1 MAASGAAVKKGA
13 RGGGKEVQN
22 AECRMQSEPRGVGAG
37 GEWQTDSRRDPSA
50 PLGMTTLQRTAR
62 SPISPRNAE
71 RGMNPEG
78 SGQAAKG
85 SGTREEHAFASES
98 PPRRV
103 NMAPGPAHVVRAAPP
118 GRLRSLPRHV
128 PRRARGPPSPSGLRR
143 GRQAL
148 ALHLINDRKEAAS
161 RWDADPGSGCQA
173 HSWALAPL
181 SRGVAPPFYGGV
193 TGRRL
198 PFPSPFPSPPR

>member
-37 GEWQTDSRRDPSA
+37 GGRQTDSRRDPSA

-62 SPISPRNAE
+62 SPISTRNAE

-85 SGTREEHAFASES
+85 SGTREEHAFAPRGSNGEQGQAKAWHPAPRTSFGQARREGEGKKVGGMPTPLAS
-98 PPRRV
+98 P
-103 NMAPGPAHVVRAAPP
+103 
-118 GRLRSLPRHV
+118 
-128 PRRARGPPSPSGLRR
+128 
-143 GRQAL
+143 
-148 ALHLINDRKEAAS
+148 
-161 RWDADPGSGCQA
+161 
-173 HSWALAPL
+173 
-181 SRGVAPPFYGGV
+181 
-193 TGRRL
+193 
-198 PFPSPFPSPPR
+198 